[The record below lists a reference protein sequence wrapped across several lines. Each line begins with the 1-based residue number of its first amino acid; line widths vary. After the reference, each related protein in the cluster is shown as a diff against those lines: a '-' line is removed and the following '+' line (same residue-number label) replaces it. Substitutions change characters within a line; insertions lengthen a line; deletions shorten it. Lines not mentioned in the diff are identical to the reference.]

1 MKLILIGAIGAGKG
15 TQAKKISTKY
25 GIPHISTGDI
35 LRAHIKNKTEIG
47 MKVRAVLDSGG
58 LVSDDIITEIVK
70 IRVLEDDC
78 SNGFIL
84 DGFPRT
90 ISQAKDLESITNI
103 DKAIYLKV
111 DDSIIIKR
119 LAGRRTCNECTAMYN
134 VEYLKPKTEGICDV
148 CGGELIQRKDDNEEI
163 VKDRLKVFYDVTAPI
178 IDFYREKGLI
188 FEVDGMVEVEKVS
201 QTITEAL
208 EG

>member
-47 MKVRAVLDSGG
+47 MKVKAVLDSGG

-70 IRVLEDDC
+70 IRVLENDC
-78 SNGFIL
+78 KNGFIL

-90 ISQAKDLESITNI
+90 ITQAKDLESISNI
-103 DKAIYLKV
+103 DKVIYLKV
-111 DDSIIIKR
+111 DDSIIVKR
-119 LAGRRTCNECTAMYN
+119 LVGRRTCNDCSAMYN
-134 VEYLKPKTEGICDV
+134 VEYLKPKVSGKCDI
-148 CGGELIQRKDDNEEI
+148 CGGELMQRKDDDEEI
-163 VKDRLKVFYDVTAPI
+163 VKERLRVFYDVTAPI
-178 IDFYREKGLI
+178 INFYEEKGLI
-188 FEVDGMVEVEKVS
+188 FEVDGMREVEEVS

-208 EG
+208 EV